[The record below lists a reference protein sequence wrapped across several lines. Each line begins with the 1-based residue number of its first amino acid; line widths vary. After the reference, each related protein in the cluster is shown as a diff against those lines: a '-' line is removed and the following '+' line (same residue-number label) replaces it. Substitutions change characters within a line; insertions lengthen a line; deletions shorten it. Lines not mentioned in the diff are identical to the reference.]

1 MHYLT
6 MFTTNE
12 LITMTN
18 TINTHNEVQCYTPN
32 YFLNTKQIY
41 TLQTKLN

>member
-12 LITMTN
+12 LITMIN
-18 TINTHNEVQCYTPN
+18 TINTHNEVQYNISN

-41 TLQTKLN
+41 TYKQNK